1 MSTTDLL
8 RMHAPE
14 APERLRARVLAQRP
28 AERRPRTRLVL
39 VLAAAVALAIA
50 AAIAYGIAGSGEK
63 TPSVAGGVAQKAPE
77 TMRAA
82 APADAAASGLTGRA
96 THTDASL
103 TVRVNDEVAAAT
115 TRATKIATSL
125 GGYAQSVR
133 YGTPEDVSYI
143 ELRIPAGNVKR
154 ALSRLAA
161 LGDIVSQRISIDDL
175 TKKLQSQSDQIA
187 QLQRRIAALQKT
199 LRTGTLSES
208 DRVLLQLQLTEA
220 KRALAQRRHGRDTTV
235 AAAATARVSL
245 VLTKEKDNVVVPTP
259 SRFDRM
265 LHKAVGFLA
274 LEGILLVCVLIVASP
289 FALAALPLW
298 FRRRRGARALLLG

>member
-1 MSTTDLL
+1 VPSPSSSAAL
-8 RMHAPE
+8 RNPVGTHVQVGKGLVAG
-14 APERLRARVLAQRP
+14 ALAN
-28 AERRPRTRLVL
+28 
-39 VLAAAVALAIA
+39 AAAVG
-50 AAIAYGIAGSGEK
+50 YGHTRSNDTA
-63 TPSVAGGVAQKAPE
+63 PSVAGGTASSEKAPA

-175 TKKLQSQSDQIA
+175 TKKLQTQSDQIA